1 MKVEDGH
8 VYVALNP
15 KRVKIGGGEEA
26 GDRSAVYDAVMIRAD
41 FPILARRIGGKRL
54 VYLDNAATS
63 QKPRQVLDALGEYY
77 EEHNANIHRG
87 VHRLAEE
94 ATAAYEGARQKVARF
109 LGASDATGLVF
120 TRGTT
125 ESINLVAH
133 AWGRKSLGEGDEI
146 VLTEAE
152 HHSNLV
158 PWQLAA
164 QATGAKLRF
173 IPIREDGTL
182 DMEEAGRLIGPRTK
196 LVAAIHASNVLGTIN
211 PVEKLTLMAHEAG
224 ALMLVDGAQSA
235 PHMPVDVAEL
245 GCDFFAYSGH
255 KMLGPT
261 GVGVLW
267 GRPEIL
273 EEMEPFLGGGEMIR
287 EVHLEH
293 STWNELPHKFE
304 AGTMNIAQAVG
315 LGAAVD
321 YLDELGMENVR
332 EHERRLGAY
341 AYRRL
346 LEIEGITL
354 YGPAEDRTGLV
365 SFTLPDVH
373 PHDISQLLDEEGVAV
388 RSGHHCCQPLMRR
401 LGVAATSRASFYLYN
416 TEDEVDALVEALVR
430 AREFFGAFA

>member
-1 MKVEDGH
+1 MYDVE
-8 VYVALNP
+8 
-15 KRVKIGGGEEA
+15 E
-26 GDRSAVYDAVMIRAD
+26 IRRD
-41 FPILARRIGGKRL
+41 FPILERTIDGKRL

-63 QKPRQVLDALGEYY
+63 QKPRRVLDALAGYY

-94 ATAAYEGARQKVARF
+94 ATAAYEGARRKVARF
-109 LGASDATGLVF
+109 LSAPDTTGLIF

-125 ESINLVAH
+125 ESINLLAH
-133 AWGRKSLGEGDEI
+133 AWGRRSLREGEEV

-164 QATGAKLRF
+164 RATGAKLRF

-182 DMEEAGRLIGPRTK
+182 DMEAAERLIGPRTR
-196 LVAAIHASNVLGTIN
+196 LVGCVHASNVLATIN
-211 PVEKLTLMAHEAG
+211 PVEKLAELAHEAG

-235 PHMPVDVAEL
+235 PHLPVDVDAL
-245 GCDFFAYSGH
+245 GCDFFACSGH

-273 EEMEPFLGGGEMIR
+273 EEMDPFLGGGEMIR
-287 EVHLEH
+287 EVHLDH
-293 STWNELPHKFE
+293 STWNDLPYKFE

-321 YLDELGMENVR
+321 YLENIGMESVR
-332 EHERRLGAY
+332 EHERRLGGY

-346 LEIEGITL
+346 SELGDARI
-354 YGPAEDRTGLV
+354 YGPKEDRTGLV
-365 SFTLPDVH
+365 SFSLPEVH
-373 PHDISQLLDEEGVAV
+373 PHDLSQLLNAEGIAI
-388 RSGHHCCQPLMRR
+388 RSGHHCAQPLMRR
-401 LGVAATSRASFYLYN
+401 LGVGATARASFYLYN
-416 TEDEVDALVEALVR
+416 TEEEVDALVEALVR
-430 AREFFGAFA
+430 ARQFFGVFA

>member
-1 MKVEDGH
+1 M
-8 VYVALNP
+8 
-15 KRVKIGGGEEA
+15 
-26 GDRSAVYDAVMIRAD
+26 YDTREVRRD
-41 FPILARRIGGKRL
+41 FPILDRRVGEMKL

-63 QKPRQVLDALGEYY
+63 QKPRQVLDTLNEYY

-87 VHRLAEE
+87 VHSLAEE
-94 ATAAYEGARQKVARF
+94 ATALYEGSRERVARF
-109 LGASDATGLVF
+109 LGAPDVRGLIF

-133 AWGRKSLGEGDEI
+133 AWGRKNLREGDEI
-146 VLTEAE
+146 LLTEAE

-164 QATGAKLRF
+164 RATGAKLRF
-173 IPIREDGTL
+173 IPVREDGTL
-182 DMEEAGRLIGPRTK
+182 DMEVASRLISPRTK
-196 LVAAIHASNVLGTIN
+196 MVGCIHSSNVLATVN
-211 PVEKLTLMAHEAG
+211 PVERLAELAHNVG

-235 PHMPVDVAEL
+235 PHMPVDVASL
-245 GCDFFAYSGH
+245 GCDFFACSGH

-273 EEMEPFLGGGEMIR
+273 DAMDPFLGGGEMIR

-321 YLDELGMENVR
+321 YLDALGMENVR
-332 EHERRLGAY
+332 EHERRLGEY

-346 LEIEGITL
+346 SAIGGITV
-354 YGPAEDRTGLV
+354 YGPENDRTGLV
-365 SFTLPDVH
+365 SFFLPDVH
-373 PHDISQLLDEEGVAV
+373 PHDLSQLLDEEGIAI
-388 RSGHHCCQPLMRR
+388 RSGHHCAQPLMRR
-401 LGVAATSRASFYLYN
+401 LGVAATARASFYLYN
-416 TEDEVDALVEALVR
+416 TEEEVDALLTALER
-430 AREFFGAFA
+430 ARQFLGAFAR

>member
-1 MKVEDGH
+1 MYGVDE
-8 VYVALNP
+8 
-15 KRVKIGGGEEA
+15 
-26 GDRSAVYDAVMIRAD
+26 IRRD
-41 FPILARRIGGKRL
+41 FPILDRRIDGKTL

-63 QKPRQVLDALGEYY
+63 QKPRQVLDALAKYY

-94 ATAAYEGARQKVARF
+94 ATAAYEEARQKVARF
-109 LGASDATGLVF
+109 LGARDTRGLIF

-133 AWGRKSLGEGDEI
+133 AWGRKVLREDDEV

-158 PWQLAA
+158 PWQLTAR
-164 QATGAKLRF
+164 ATGAKLRF
-173 IPIREDGTL
+173 IPIRENGIL
-182 DMEEAGRLIGPRTK
+182 DLEAAERLIGPRTK
-196 LVAAIHASNVLGTIN
+196 LVGCIHASNVLATIN
-211 PVEKLTLMAHEAG
+211 PVERLIRMAHDVG

-235 PHMPVDVAEL
+235 PHLPVDVEEL
-245 GCDFFAYSGH
+245 GCDFYACSGH

-273 EEMEPFLGGGEMIR
+273 EEMDPFLGGGEMIR
-287 EVHLEH
+287 EVHLDH
-293 STWNELPHKFE
+293 STWNDLPYKFE

-321 YLDELGMENVR
+321 YLGELGMQNVR
-332 EHERRLGAY
+332 ERERRLGEY

-346 LEIEGITL
+346 SELEGITI
-354 YGPAEDRTGLV
+354 YGPKEGRTGLV
-365 SFTLPDVH
+365 SFSLPDIH
-373 PHDISQLLDEEGVAV
+373 PHDLSQLLDEEGIAI
-388 RSGHHCCQPLMRR
+388 RSGHHCAQPLMRR
-401 LGVAATSRASFYLYN
+401 LGVAATARASFYLYN
-416 TEDEVDALVEALVR
+416 TEEEVDALVEALVR
-430 AREFFGAFA
+430 AREFFGVLA

>member
-1 MKVEDGH
+1 
-8 VYVALNP
+8 
-15 KRVKIGGGEEA
+15 
-26 GDRSAVYDAVMIRAD
+26 VYDVEEIRHD
-41 FPILARRIGGKRL
+41 FPILEREVNGKRL
-54 VYLDNAATS
+54 IYLDNAATS
-63 QKPRQVLDALGEYY
+63 QKPRQVIQALTGYY
-77 EEHNANIHRG
+77 ERHNANIHRG

-94 ATAAYEGARQKVARF
+94 ATAAYEEARQKVGCF
-109 LGASDATGLVF
+109 IGAPDTRALIF

-133 AWGRKSLGEGDEI
+133 AWGRKFLREGDEV

-173 IPIREDGTL
+173 IPIQDDGTL
-182 DMEEAGRLIGPRTK
+182 DLEQAERLIGPKTG
-196 LVAAIHASNVLGTIN
+196 LVGCIHASNVVATIN
-211 PVEKLTLMAHEAG
+211 PVEKLAELAHENH

-235 PHMPVDVAEL
+235 PHLPLDVEAL
-245 GCDFFAYSGH
+245 GCDFFACSGH

-273 EEMEPFLGGGEMIR
+273 EEMDPFMGGGEMIR
-287 EVHLEH
+287 EVHLDH
-293 STWNELPHKFE
+293 STWNDLPYKFE

-332 EHERRLGAY
+332 EHERWLGEY
-341 AYRRL
+341 AHRRL
-346 LEIEGITL
+346 SEIEGITV
-354 YGPAEDRTGLV
+354 YGPEKDRTGLV
-365 SFTLPDVH
+365 SFSLPDVH
-373 PHDISQLLDEEGVAV
+373 PHDLSQLLDEEGVAI
-388 RSGHHCCQPLMRR
+388 RSGHHCAQPLMRR
-401 LGVAATSRASFYLYN
+401 LGVAATARASFYLYN
-416 TEDEVDALVEALVR
+416 TDEEVDALVEALVG
-430 AREFFGAFA
+430 AREFFGAFAR

>member
-1 MKVEDGH
+1 MYD
-8 VYVALNP
+8 
-15 KRVKIGGGEEA
+15 VKE
-26 GDRSAVYDAVMIRAD
+26 IRRD
-41 FPILARRIGGKRL
+41 FPILERRIDGKKL

-63 QKPRQVLDALGEYY
+63 QKPRRVLDALANYY

-94 ATAAYEGARQKVARF
+94 ATAAYEDARRKVTRF
-109 LGASDATGLVF
+109 LGAPDTTGLIF

-125 ESINLVAH
+125 ESINLLAY
-133 AWGRKSLGEGDEI
+133 AWGRRSLREGDEV

-164 QATGAKLRF
+164 RAAGAKLRF

-182 DMEEAGRLIGPRTK
+182 DLEEAERLIGPRTR
-196 LVAAIHASNVLGTIN
+196 LVGCIHASNVLATIN
-211 PVEKLTLMAHEAG
+211 PVEKLAELAHEAG

-235 PHMPVDVAEL
+235 PHLPVDVEAL
-245 GCDFFAYSGH
+245 GCDFFACSGH

-273 EEMEPFLGGGEMIR
+273 EKMAPFLGGGEMIR
-287 EVHLEH
+287 EVHLDH
-293 STWNELPHKFE
+293 STWNDLPYKFE

-321 YLDELGMENVR
+321 YLENIGMENVR
-332 EHERRLGAY
+332 EHERRLGEY
-341 AYRRL
+341 ACRRL
-346 LEIEGITL
+346 SELGDATI
-354 YGPAEDRTGLV
+354 YGPKENRTGLV
-365 SFTLPDVH
+365 SFSLPEVH
-373 PHDISQLLDEEGVAV
+373 PHDLSQLLNAEGIAI
-388 RSGHHCCQPLMRR
+388 RSGHHCAQPLMRR
-401 LGVAATSRASFYLYN
+401 LGVGATARASFYLYN
-416 TEDEVDALVEALVR
+416 TEEEVDALVEALGR
-430 AREFFGAFA
+430 ARQFFGVFA